1 MATIEDASM
10 PDAPVIET
18 IDFSEGALEWL
29 QANRQ
34 KLEDMVKRKQNMYNL
49 EEWEEF
55 ERWSYNQSEK
65 LTQARAQQQTMK
77 REWQKM
83 QDALDV
89 ARAQA
94 SFAQRELQKM
104 QRIGET
110 FSSAHPDYRTGVLGL
125 ERLVCN
131 YTRAEGL
138 IPLLPAGGEE
148 RIADR
153 LDKLV
158 ERMAHVE
165 KKRMEA
171 GEAQRQEDDDF
182 MNSTLATRG
191 MHNLLHFR

>member
-1 MATIEDASM
+1 
-10 PDAPVIET
+10 
-18 IDFSEGALEWL
+18 
-29 QANRQ
+29 
-34 KLEDMVKRKQNMYNL
+34 
-49 EEWEEF
+49 
-55 ERWSYNQSEK
+55 
-65 LTQARAQQQTMK
+65 
-77 REWQKM
+77 M

-110 FSSAHPDYRTGVLGL
+110 FLSAHPDYRTGVLGL

-148 RIADR
+148 RIVDR

-165 KKRMEA
+165 KRRMEA

-182 MNSTLATRG
+182 MHSTLATKG
-191 MHNLLHFR
+191 MHDLLHYR